1 MNIETARNVEI
12 SILMMT
18 YNHEQYVGKALDSIL
33 MQKISVPY
41 EIIIID
47 DASID
52 RTPQILKMYKKKYPQ
67 TISLYLRKV
76 NSCHPTQNGY
86 FLLSKAKGKY
96 YAAIEGDDYW
106 IDDLKLQKQY
116 EFLTS
121 HPQYSACMTDLIVVD
136 KNDNRL
142 ECQVFEKKENHVYTL
157 EDFKNLRGPGMNVTF
172 FAKNY
177 FNKREYSIIYK
188 ADRIMGDVTTY
199 MLSLLKGNIYQLDD
213 VMAAYRYVCIEGK
226 NNFNSIQKDNIYRDY
241 MQIRY
246 WFRLENFMK
255 KYDEKFS
262 FLSMPDAIKKI
273 ALEYPANIGFRLMV
287 LSKNRRKYIPI
298 YLAHKYLKDSNYM
311 LDGGKDRRHYKKWS
325 WNAFIKEQKP
335 IILFGAGAV
344 AEEYLNKYGWKENI
358 AFLVDNDRKK
368 QNTSFKGYLV
378 KAPEEILKYKD
389 KIKILITNKDH
400 ETDIESQLQE
410 MGIKEYYCYCTM
422 QGRRLKNLVSKK
434 IMQRCISVK
443 I

>member
-1 MNIETARNVEI
+1 MNIETVENVEI

-18 YNHEQYVGKALDSIL
+18 YNHELFVKKALDSVL
-33 MQKISVPY
+33 MQKVNVPY
-41 EIIIID
+41 EIIVID
-47 DASID
+47 DASTD

-67 TISLYLRKV
+67 IISLYLRKV
-76 NSCHPTQNGY
+76 NSCHPTKNGY

-96 YAAIEGDDYW
+96 YAMIEGDDYW

-116 EFLTS
+116 EFLVS

-136 KNDNRL
+136 ENERKLDY
-142 ECQVFEKKENHVYTL
+142 QVFEKKENHVYTL
-157 EDFKNLRGPGMNVTF
+157 EDFKNLRGPGMTVTF

-177 FNKREYSIIYK
+177 FDKGDYSIIYE
-188 ADRIMGDVTTY
+188 ADRIMGDIVIY
-199 MLSLLKGNIYQLDD
+199 MLCLLKGNIYQLDE
-213 VMAAYRYVCIEGK
+213 VMAAYRYVCMKGK

-241 MQIRY
+241 MQISY
-246 WFRLENFMK
+246 WLRLENYMK
-255 KYDEKFS
+255 KYDKNFS

-273 ALEYPANIGFRLMV
+273 ALQYPANIGFRLMI

-298 YLAHKYLKDSNYM
+298 YLAHKYLKDSNYI
-311 LDGGKDRRHYKKWS
+311 LDGKNDRRYYKKWS
-325 WNAFIKEQKP
+325 WNTFVKEKKP

-378 KAPEEILKYKD
+378 KTPEEILKYKN
-389 KIKILITNKDH
+389 KIKVLITNKDH
-400 ETDIESQLQE
+400 EADIESQLQG

-422 QGRRLKNLVSKK
+422 QGRRLKNIASRKL
-434 IMQRCISVK
+434 CEGTYW
-443 I
+443 